1 MSLTISKK
9 NYANLFGPTTG
20 DKVRLGD
27 TDLFIEIEK
36 DHNTYGDESK
46 FGGGK
51 SIRDGMGQ
59 SSTATRD
66 QGVLDLVI
74 TGAIIIDHWGIEKAD
89 IGIKDG
95 NIVGIGKAGNPDM
108 MDDVSPNLIIGAS
121 TEVHGAYGFI
131 ATAGGFDSHI
141 HFISSTLIET
151 ALYSGITTMM
161 GGGTGPADG
170 TNATTVTP
178 GKWNIQKMLEAS
190 EAFPMNL
197 GFFGKGNCCG
207 KYWSA

>member
-36 DHNTYGDESK
+36 DHNVYGDEAK

-59 SSTATRD
+59 SSTATRN

-95 NIVGIGKAGNPDM
+95 KIVGIGKAGNPDM
-108 MDDVSPNLIIGAS
+108 MDDISPNMVIGAS

-131 ATAGGFDSHI
+131 ATAGGRYGLGDRRH
-141 HFISSTLIET
+141 
-151 ALYSGITTMM
+151 
-161 GGGTGPADG
+161 GGF
-170 TNATTVTP
+170 
-178 GKWNIQKMLEAS
+178 Q
-190 EAFPMNL
+190 
-197 GFFGKGNCCG
+197 
-207 KYWSA
+207 

>member
-36 DHNTYGDESK
+36 DHNAYGDEAKS
-46 FGGGK
+46 GGGK

-59 SSTATRD
+59 SSTATRN

-95 NIVGIGKAGNPDM
+95 KIVGIGKAGNPDM
-108 MDDVSPNLIIGAS
+108 MDGVSPNMVIGAS

-131 ATAGGFDSHI
+131 ATAGGMDAHI

-151 ALYSGITTMM
+151 
-161 GGGTGPADG
+161 
-170 TNATTVTP
+170 
-178 GKWNIQKMLEAS
+178 
-190 EAFPMNL
+190 
-197 GFFGKGNCCG
+197 
-207 KYWSA
+207 

>member
-27 TDLFIEIEK
+27 TELFIEIEK

-74 TGAIIIDHWGIEKAD
+74 TGAIIVDHWGIEKAD

-95 NIVGIGKAGNPDM
+95 NIVEVIARSFRDKQGALK
-108 MDDVSPNLIIGAS
+108 SPKLIKLFKHN
-121 TEVHGAYGFI
+121 VF
-131 ATAGGFDSHI
+131 
-141 HFISSTLIET
+141 
-151 ALYSGITTMM
+151 
-161 GGGTGPADG
+161 
-170 TNATTVTP
+170 
-178 GKWNIQKMLEAS
+178 
-190 EAFPMNL
+190 
-197 GFFGKGNCCG
+197 
-207 KYWSA
+207 

>member
-36 DHNTYGDESK
+36 DHNSYGDESK

-59 SSTATRD
+59 SSTATRE

-74 TGAIIIDHWGIEKAD
+74 TGAIIIDHWGIEK
-89 IGIKDG
+89 
-95 NIVGIGKAGNPDM
+95 
-108 MDDVSPNLIIGAS
+108 S
-121 TEVHGAYGFI
+121 
-131 ATAGGFDSHI
+131 
-141 HFISSTLIET
+141 
-151 ALYSGITTMM
+151 
-161 GGGTGPADG
+161 
-170 TNATTVTP
+170 
-178 GKWNIQKMLEAS
+178 
-190 EAFPMNL
+190 
-197 GFFGKGNCCG
+197 
-207 KYWSA
+207 